1 MKISVRMEGGLG
13 DHILANRFVLA
24 ILDKHPGAEI
34 HLFSDTGG
42 NSLQSDILTSL
53 FNHYSSRTLIRR
65 KKGEFNIR
73 TQFGRE
79 NFAAHIDNINEEDKS
94 LMMSFDKFYNLHI
107 DWMEWMDYD
116 FDWQRYFYHFPK
128 PDLKIFSYK
137 NKRPYIVI
145 HAASDNLANN
155 HRMQKKYLNQLVNNI
170 PKCYDIFVL
179 STNSTKEFICATF
192 QESPRLTFFEKNM
205 AEVIGLVKGCSGMF
219 AIDSGIKYFGY
230 MFNKPTLTWAK
241 ESAKAHSCL
250 PAFQMRW
257 LTFPAL
263 IFPLQFDAVYLV
275 NCMENLIASNNLILA
290 PHLTQS
296 EIDQTLIRRRIE
308 E

>member
-13 DHILANRFVLA
+13 DHILSNRFIPA

-42 NSLQSDILTSL
+42 SSLQSDILTSM

-65 KKGEFNIR
+65 KKKEFNIR

-79 NFAAHIDNINEEDKS
+79 NFAAHIDNINEHDKS
-94 LMMSFDKFYNLHI
+94 LMTSFDKFYNLHI

-128 PDLKIFSYK
+128 PDLKIFPYK
-137 NKRPYIVI
+137 NERPYIII

-155 HRMQKKYLNQLVNNI
+155 HRMSKKYLNQLVGEI

-179 STNSTKEFICATF
+179 STKSTKEFISTIF
-192 QESPRLTFFEKNM
+192 TEGLRLTFFEKNM
-205 AEVIGLVKGCSGMF
+205 TEVISLVKGCAGMF

-241 ESAKAHSCL
+241 ESSKPHSCL

-263 IFPLQFDAVYLV
+263 IFPLQFDPAYLA
-275 NCMENLIASNNLILA
+275 NCMKNLIASNNLILA
-290 PHLTQS
+290 PHLTQK